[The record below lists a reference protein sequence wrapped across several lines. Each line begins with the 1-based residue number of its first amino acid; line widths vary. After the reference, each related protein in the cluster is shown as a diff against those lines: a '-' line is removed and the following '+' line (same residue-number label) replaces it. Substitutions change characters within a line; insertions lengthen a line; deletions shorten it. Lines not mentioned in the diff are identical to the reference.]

1 MLRAGVRDDDV
12 VGRFGGEEFV
22 VLLPGLDTGQVGQ
35 AELVTVAERLRSRV
49 GELVVVVDTP
59 DGPMT
64 IDAVTVSVGAAVS
77 QGPAGVE
84 HLLKAADIALY
95 AAKAGGRD
103 QVQVAG
109 AAAVARVVEQEH
121 QPEGAAIP
129 AQRAPRPGP
138 PAGVQRQVG

>member
-1 MLRAGVRDDDV
+1 MRRSQRNGTAVGVLILDLDHFKSVNDRFGHLAGDEVLSSVAAVLRAGVRDDDV

-64 IDAVTVSVGAAVS
+64 IDAVTVSVGAAVPRTR
-77 QGPAGVE
+77 PASSTC
-84 HLLKAADIALY
+84 
-95 AAKAGGRD
+95 
-103 QVQVAG
+103 
-109 AAAVARVVEQEH
+109 
-121 QPEGAAIP
+121 
-129 AQRAPRPGP
+129 
-138 PAGVQRQVG
+138 